1 MKLTDLQLQRYGIYQ
16 NVSWQPPAAG
26 LTVIC
31 GENESGKTTLLQF
44 VRDMLFGYRRG
55 KRRGRKGNLAVELA
69 NGRVYR
75 IHRDEGETKV
85 TDDRLET
92 VIGEPADLWWNGLDR
107 NTYEQV
113 FAIGLEDLQGA
124 AILAQDDVRAGFLSM
139 QGGEQLART
148 QRDVANAREE
158 LLVASPQGKRVIN
171 QLLNDWQKAQNDV
184 AALAGEEEEF
194 AAIRREQNE
203 VDAQIKAAEEAIAA
217 LDVRDRT
224 MDKQIGAWE
233 YYREGIETKRRL
245 DLCST
250 IEHFPADGKERWN
263 KLVQRMADV
272 NEQREAV
279 QQKLAAIA
287 PTARQDVVT
296 LEPERDEIAALY
308 RESERWREL
317 QQEQIAKNEAL
328 AVWQQE
334 FAARTETMAAWPM
347 AETEKLGT
355 VDWTKGRELA
365 AQLLRRDNE
374 LHYWENDEP
383 VIEAAQEIKTADVP
397 RLTDETEF
405 QNWEQEGQEMLLLAR
420 EKQHLTDE
428 IEWLETLPVKRYSAF
443 FWLGFL
449 LVLGALA
456 AFYLYFT
463 GGLGMEALYIVGGA
477 LALSLLC
484 FYWNYRKSHQNEYR
498 LAKLNARLAELQARQ
513 TELAQRLELAVPET
527 ESELENFR
535 QELETARRDF
545 YRYQTQLQAISWQ
558 AESERRQR
566 LEHEKWAAR
575 GAKLRADR
583 EVSEG
588 EWTKWLAA
596 EHLPPTEAA
605 ELDLRQAQ
613 WQELFTAK
621 GEGEILRVQ
630 LERIDRQLTSY
641 TERTASLLQRIGET
655 APATPETI
663 IELAD
668 RYQEQMLQWQSLQ
681 EKNRRHEEL
690 SKEKALLDERWTLC
704 ENEMKALFALVDA
717 KDAAEFVDKVSAY
730 EECDQ
735 LRKDYERVRQNLRL
749 YAGSEAEFNRLWLQL
764 ETGAYETWL
773 DRRDQ
778 YERSLSQRKTE
789 LTQLRQREGALQSE
803 LARLIKDDRLTKA
816 LERRAQVETQLQAAV
831 DDYLALVVSEYLLD
845 EARRAYEAD
854 GKPNVI
860 ARAGQYLSQMTSG
873 RYTLALTAEGVV
885 QTIDSTHGTKE
896 AAIWSSGTGDQVYL
910 ALRLALA
917 LAFGEKTEPM
927 PIILDDIFVRF
938 DETRQ
943 RETLRFLLA
952 FARTRQVLLFTCHQR
967 TAELAKEVD
976 ADNHGHYYRLRSGTI
991 SAE

>member
-194 AAIRREQNE
+194 ASIRREQNE
-203 VDAQIKAAEEAIAA
+203 VDAQIKAAEEAITA

-279 QQKLAAIA
+279 QQKLESIA

-328 AVWQQE
+328 AAWQQE
-334 FAARTETMAAWPM
+334 FAARTETMAVWPG
-347 AETEKLGT
+347 TEAAKLGT

-383 VIEAAQEIKTADVP
+383 VIEAAQEIKTDDIP
-397 RLTDETEF
+397 RLTDEGEF
-405 QNWEQEGQEMLLLAR
+405 QKWEQEGQEMLLLAR
-420 EKQHLTDE
+420 EKKHLTDE

-484 FYWNYRKSHQNEYR
+484 FYWNYHKSHQNEYR
-498 LAKLNARLAELQARQ
+498 LA
-513 TELAQRLELAVPET
+513 
-527 ESELENFR
+527 
-535 QELETARRDF
+535 
-545 YRYQTQLQAISWQ
+545 
-558 AESERRQR
+558 
-566 LEHEKWAAR
+566 
-575 GAKLRADR
+575 
-583 EVSEG
+583 
-588 EWTKWLAA
+588 
-596 EHLPPTEAA
+596 
-605 ELDLRQAQ
+605 
-613 WQELFTAK
+613 
-621 GEGEILRVQ
+621 
-630 LERIDRQLTSY
+630 
-641 TERTASLLQRIGET
+641 
-655 APATPETI
+655 
-663 IELAD
+663 
-668 RYQEQMLQWQSLQ
+668 
-681 EKNRRHEEL
+681 
-690 SKEKALLDERWTLC
+690 
-704 ENEMKALFALVDA
+704 
-717 KDAAEFVDKVSAY
+717 
-730 EECDQ
+730 
-735 LRKDYERVRQNLRL
+735 
-749 YAGSEAEFNRLWLQL
+749 
-764 ETGAYETWL
+764 
-773 DRRDQ
+773 
-778 YERSLSQRKTE
+778 
-789 LTQLRQREGALQSE
+789 
-803 LARLIKDDRLTKA
+803 
-816 LERRAQVETQLQAAV
+816 
-831 DDYLALVVSEYLLD
+831 
-845 EARRAYEAD
+845 
-854 GKPNVI
+854 
-860 ARAGQYLSQMTSG
+860 
-873 RYTLALTAEGVV
+873 
-885 QTIDSTHGTKE
+885 
-896 AAIWSSGTGDQVYL
+896 GTGN
-910 ALRLALA
+910 
-917 LAFGEKTEPM
+917 GSP
-927 PIILDDIFVRF
+927 
-938 DETRQ
+938 
-943 RETLRFLLA
+943 
-952 FARTRQVLLFTCHQR
+952 
-967 TAELAKEVD
+967 
-976 ADNHGHYYRLRSGTI
+976 
-991 SAE
+991 